1 MAFRVIHSSGHRTEF
16 GVDDIYEFLFGGV
29 LAVHYADRQSGLST
43 TLPISGT
50 KCLRR
55 LATGREQPVARIS
68 WRVDARRVTS
78 RILQVVLGSPRAP

>member
-16 GVDDIYEFLFGGV
+16 GVDDIYEFLSEGYSQFTT
-29 LAVHYADRQSGLST
+29 RTRRSGLST

-55 LATGREQPVARIS
+55 LATGREQPVAS
-68 WRVDARRVTS
+68 QLA
-78 RILQVVLGSPRAP
+78 G

>member
-29 LAVHYADRQSGLST
+29 LAVHYADPTKWSEYYP
-43 TLPISGT
+43 PISGT

-55 LATGREQPVARIS
+55 LATGRVQPVAS
-68 WRVDARRVTS
+68 QLA
-78 RILQVVLGSPRAP
+78 G